1 MPDLRK
7 INEAE
12 CVALRRK
19 INESE
24 GVAPRRRSRLKVAA
38 PVLPLPKIPGGR
50 YYEEFLKLLSTLTTD
65 NLVDRADCDAIMN
78 DTYLLNHF
86 RNMQKQYS

>member
-1 MPDLRK
+1 MQDLGMVIHEVCSLTPGFSIQK
-7 INEAE
+7 K
-12 CVALRRK
+12 LDP
-19 INESE
+19 S
-24 GVAPRRRSRLKVAA
+24 
-38 PVLPLPKIPGGR
+38 LPLPKIPGGR